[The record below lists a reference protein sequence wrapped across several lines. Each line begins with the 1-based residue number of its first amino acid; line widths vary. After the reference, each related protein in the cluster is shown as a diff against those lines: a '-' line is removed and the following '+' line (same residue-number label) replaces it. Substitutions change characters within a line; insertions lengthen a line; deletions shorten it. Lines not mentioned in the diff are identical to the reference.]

1 VSWIIRLHFFDASYG
16 RSGLTLTR
24 EAPKVSSTCAMDVGI
39 EDLLV
44 CVTWKRQPRMES
56 RLQTNVA
63 LTHAQPLVAGATH
76 LADKDL
82 LSGICLCWGMADGAE
97 ALAHYPGRITRW
109 TPSRLAQGFSLGTQQ
124 VLIGGRQ
131 VCRLSKCQ
139 V

>member
-1 VSWIIRLHFFDASYG
+1 
-16 RSGLTLTR
+16 
-24 EAPKVSSTCAMDVGI
+24 MDVGI

-63 LTHAQPLVAGATH
+63 LTHAQLLAAGATH
-76 LADKDL
+76 LADL
-82 LSGICLCWGMADGAE
+82 LSGICLCWWMADGAE
-97 ALAHYPGRITRW
+97 ALAHYPGRITLW

-131 VCRLSKCQ
+131 VGRLSKCRVQ
-139 V
+139 MADCCVSRVFGTIAKAVIDLLDLAHLENSIAERA